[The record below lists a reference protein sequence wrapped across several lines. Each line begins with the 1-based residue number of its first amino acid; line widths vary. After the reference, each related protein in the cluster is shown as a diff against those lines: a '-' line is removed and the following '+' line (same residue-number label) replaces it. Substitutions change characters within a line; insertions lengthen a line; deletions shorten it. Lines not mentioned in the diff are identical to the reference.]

1 MIVMIITTISGR
13 SVSLIVGFRSCKVEV
28 ERIMMG
34 LLLGETKKHSI
45 IRIKRRFVFVGF
57 AMSMRCTSSRRR
69 RCSIRERRTI
79 ENGFCRF
86 GFQPVSNLSIY
97 VTRYKYVLTLASSSL
112 PISRRMEVGEFL
124 IRPESTFR
132 NCLRP
137 RIATRI
143 TGTSGRRRR
152 RRHTS
157 TR

>member
-1 MIVMIITTISGR
+1 MLRGIIAIMIVMIITTISGR

-79 ENGFCRF
+79 ENG
-86 GFQPVSNLSIY
+86 L
-97 VTRYKYVLTLASSSL
+97 LASSSL